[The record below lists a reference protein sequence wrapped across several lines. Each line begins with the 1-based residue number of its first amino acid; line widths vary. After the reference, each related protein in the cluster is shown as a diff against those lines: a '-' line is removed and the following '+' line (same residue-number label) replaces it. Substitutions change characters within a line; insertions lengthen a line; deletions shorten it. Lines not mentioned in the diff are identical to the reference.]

1 MSQTLAEP
9 VTLIDRI
16 AALRQSKPLGNAP
29 AVRTSSPRCRFSG
42 RTLKHT
48 FVNLGM
54 SPIANNNLR
63 AEDLTKPERFF
74 PLHVRVA
81 EDSFLV
87 QLEEFEGATAE
98 DIFNP
103 DYVYFSSYS
112 DSWLAHVRRYCEMM
126 IERFGFGPGHQ
137 VIEVAS
143 NDGYLLRW
151 FKERGV
157 PVLGIEPTMGTAE
170 AARRNHGIESV
181 NVFLGVETAKEM
193 VAQGHQA
200 DLLIGNNVLAHVP
213 DINDFIGGLKLLLK
227 PAGILTME
235 FPHLLQLMRHNEFD
249 TIYHE
254 HFSYLGFMTVEKM
267 LAFHGLTIFD
277 VEELPTHGGSLR
289 VFARHTSANA
299 PAVTERVEA
308 MRRQEIEFG
317 MNRIES
323 YERFGEQVKATKRK
337 LLRLLC
343 DLKDDGKRIVGYGSP
358 AKGNTLLNYCGIRT
372 DFLDYVVDRNP
383 KKQGLFTPGTHI
395 PILAP
400 QTIFETKPGY
410 VLVLPWN
417 IKDEVMEQLRG
428 VRDWGAKFIVPIP
441 EPQIV

>member
-1 MSQTLAEP
+1 MSTTLLAEQKGARKR
-9 VTLIDRI
+9 TT
-16 AALRQSKPLGNAP
+16 AP
-29 AVRTSSPRCRFSG
+29 ARPFSDTLPRAKTPRCRFSG
-42 RTLKHT
+42 QPLTHT
-48 FVNLGM
+48 FVDLGA

-63 AEDLTKPERFF
+63 AEDLTRPEKFY
-74 PLHVRVA
+74 PLHVWVA

-87 QLEEFEGATAE
+87 QLEEFQGASAE

-112 DSWLAHVRRYCEMM
+112 DSWLAHAKRYCEMM
-126 IERFGFGPGHQ
+126 IPRFGIGPQHQ

-151 FKERGV
+151 FKERQI
-157 PVLGIEPTMGTAE
+157 PVLGIEPTLGTAE
-170 AARRNHGIESV
+170 AARRNHGIESI
-181 NVFLGVETAKEM
+181 NVFLGVATAQQM
-193 VAQGHQA
+193 VAEGRQA

-227 PAGILTME
+227 PNGVLTME

-254 HFSYLGFMTVEKM
+254 HFSYLSFMTVELM
-267 LAFHGLTIFD
+267 FAHHGLMLFD

-289 VFARHTSANA
+289 IFARHVQENA
-299 PAVTERVEA
+299 PQVSERVVA
-308 MRRQEIEFG
+308 MKRKEREYG
-317 MNRIES
+317 LNRIGT
-323 YERFGEQVKATKRK
+323 YERFGEQVKDTKRK
-337 LLRLLC
+337 LLRVLG

-372 DFLDYVVDRNP
+372 DYLDYVVDRNP
-383 KKQGLFTPGTHI
+383 HKQGLFTPGTHI

-400 QTIFETKPGY
+400 ERIFTTRPDY
-410 VLVLPWN
+410 VLILPWN
-417 IKDEVMEQLRG
+417 IKEEVMEQMKG
-428 VRDWGAKFIVPIP
+428 IRDWGGRFIVPIP
-441 EPQIV
+441 EPVVL